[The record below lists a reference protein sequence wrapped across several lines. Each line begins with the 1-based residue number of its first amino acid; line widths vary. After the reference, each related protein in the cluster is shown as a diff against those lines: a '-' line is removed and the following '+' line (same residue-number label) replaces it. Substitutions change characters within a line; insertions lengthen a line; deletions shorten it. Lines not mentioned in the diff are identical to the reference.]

1 MSEAKES
8 NQDDAER
15 KEKEAAALK
24 RMKEQWTVMA
34 QKAFCDLLKQ
44 RVEQEPPDYEW
55 ITRLYEEIR
64 NKLTKILKKGS
75 ELRVEIEEAM
85 DVELFDQ
92 MIRNKAFNPTDLYKL
107 IHYTFDK
114 CKQLGSAGRD
124 KETDAKLKEITD
136 HMQTGDATF
145 ASIVPLYIKNI
156 NYCIDKMYYDLEGV
170 SKVLNQNTKK

>member
-15 KEKEAAALK
+15 KEKEAAVLK
-24 RMKEQWTVMA
+24 RMKEQSTVMA

-75 ELRVEIEEAM
+75 ELRV
-85 DVELFDQ
+85 
-92 MIRNKAFNPTDLYKL
+92 
-107 IHYTFDK
+107 
-114 CKQLGSAGRD
+114 
-124 KETDAKLKEITD
+124 
-136 HMQTGDATF
+136 
-145 ASIVPLYIKNI
+145 
-156 NYCIDKMYYDLEGV
+156 
-170 SKVLNQNTKK
+170 